1 MHFCV
6 RMRKVMILLMGVS
19 LFAVTG
25 CDFFRTLAGRPT
37 SRDIEKMKMEI
48 LREEQAAE
56 LAAEQARAEEEKL
69 QKIAQDSL
77 AALDSIKQ
85 FGGSVL
91 NPAKLGGLFA
101 TKLEARYAVIIGA
114 FMHRANAEALFKKA
128 KAAGYAPSLI
138 SFNNGL
144 IAVGVSPSNKIV
156 EAKEALKKVR
166 MERFCPVDVWILLN
180 E

>member
-1 MHFCV
+1 
-6 RMRKVMILLMGVS
+6 MILLMGVS

-37 SRDIEKMKMEI
+37 SRDIANMKIEIANAEKAK
-48 LREEQAAE
+48 
-56 LAAEQARAEEEKL
+56 EQARMDSCRR
-69 QKIAQDSL
+69 AQADSL

-85 FGGSVL
+85 YGGSIL

-101 TKLEARYAVIIGA
+101 TKLEARYSVIVGA
-114 FMHRANAEALFKKA
+114 FMFRSNAEALFRKA
-128 KAAGYAPSLI
+128 KSAGYEPSLI

-144 IAVGVSPSNKIV
+144 IAVGLCSTDSVIQ
-156 EAKEALKKVR
+156 AKEALKKVR
-166 MERFCPVDVWILLN
+166 REKFCPKDVWILLN